1 MTMLFT
7 VFAIIIDDLLFRPFV
22 TLVETLHT
30 LALDELYDIDAL
42 EDELKENRLLYEL
55 GERSE
60 TEYERRKADIEA
72 DLEIAREV
80 HEELMSGR
88 VEVRS

>member
-1 MTMLFT
+1 MVFT

-22 TLVETLHT
+22 GLVETLHT
-30 LALDELYDIDAL
+30 MALDELYDIEAL

-60 TEYERRKADIEA
+60 AEYEQRKADIEA

-80 HEELMSGR
+80 HEELTSGR